1 MLAFNDVKVYKEK
14 LSALICEMWESRKT
28 RFTKANNLWPCLYFL
43 LLRSD
48 LSLKQYYCHHQEV
61 SLLESQEKEEALK
74 QLSSVSKYGWVHRG
88 GHQWALLLS
97 NSCYRLLCLGTFYHE
112 NWYIRIHSF
121 RDNSF
126 IHSFSLPIMKT
137 RTVAFHFCETKF
149 WETILIQVSC

>member
-97 NSCYRLLCLGTFYHE
+97 NSCHRLLCLGMCCMFCIQNDKTAHWCYVDSKVKIKFLNKSH
-112 NWYIRIHSF
+112 NFWIRKGI
-121 RDNSF
+121 
-126 IHSFSLPIMKT
+126 
-137 RTVAFHFCETKF
+137 
-149 WETILIQVSC
+149 